1 MIDWLYSIPQTALLA
16 MSATILA
23 LTMVVLPRAISR
35 LPWMTPS
42 DFHTD
47 FVIRIQTTL
56 FTMTSLVVAF
66 TLVQADLNS
75 RQADALVQAEASQIN
90 SLDRLL
96 TRYGDGDAGNGAA
109 AIRPHLHAYA
119 KSIVEDEWPAML
131 ADRGSDKTR
140 SLYVPVAQGI
150 MAIDP
155 ATPRQIQIFA
165 EMLKAIDAISEMRD
179 RRLNALSLALRGIYW
194 EVVLFS
200 VMIVILVSATIEQ
213 TPFRTTV
220 LAAQAAVLG
229 GFIGFVFLM
238 DQPFKGQSPID
249 ADSIVQA
256 ISRMEARTR

>member
-1 MIDWLYSIPQTALLA
+1 MIDWLYSIPE
-16 MSATILA
+16 SAVLA
-23 LTMVVLPRAISR
+23 LSAAVLVLAMVVLPRAIGR

-47 FVIRIQTTL
+47 FVIRVQTTL

-66 TLVQADLNS
+66 TLVQADLNA

-96 TRYGDGDAGNGAA
+96 TRYGDADVA
-109 AIRPHLHAYA
+109 AIRPHLLAYA
-119 KSIVEDEWPAML
+119 KSIVKDEWPAML
-131 ADRGSDKTR
+131 TDQGSDKTR
-140 SLYVPVAQGI
+140 ALYVPVAQMI
-150 MAIDP
+150 LAIDP

-179 RRLNALSLALRGIYW
+179 RRLNALSVALRGIYW

-200 VMIVILVSATIEQ
+200 VVVVVLVSATIEQ

-229 GFIGFVFLM
+229 AFIGFVFLM
-238 DQPFKGQSPID
+238 DQPFKGQKPID
-249 ADSIVQA
+249 ADAIVQTV
-256 ISRMEARTR
+256 SRMEARTR